1 MVEINQSI
9 VIVICPVFP
18 NIGPQSTFRTM
29 QAFGTSIADIKKYIM
44 RLPGGNQDEKQ
55 DMV

>member
-1 MVEINQSI
+1 
-9 VIVICPVFP
+9 
-18 NIGPQSTFRTM
+18 M
-29 QAFGTSIADIKKYIM
+29 QAFGTSIAGIKKYIM